1 MRLKKLSVLVVLF
14 LLMNPIFGD
23 QVEIKDVSPVLDV
36 YKAVS
41 FLVENQIMKVDEN
54 GNFKGGLLITRF
66 DMAEY
71 LYNLINVF
79 NLHLLAS
86 NMSSIT
92 QQTQEISVRIKG
104 IEAAYTSIEDRLNNY
119 AALLRDVQMKMD
131 EVSADVSS
139 KVKNEVETQTSFLQ
153 SNVKEL
159 SQKISNLEED
169 FLQREDRI
177 ASLQEKIS
185 SFESTSTDLKG
196 SIENLREQVNDL
208 STQDTQFSELLQKLD
223 SKIQAQEDFYN
234 KKIEQMKSDT
244 EANIKSV
251 QNDLALYRKEVNDYT
266 LRVEKL
272 EMTTSQMNQDFESA
286 LQTLATEEQLLT
298 LESSVTSLS
307 KQLVSNQEKISD
319 VEQKV
324 SSINNE
330 YMMRRLQELESS
342 YNKMQQNMW
351 TAYLIGGAGVALG
364 LLGLFFAMGSVGS
377 M

>member
-14 LLMNPIFGD
+14 LLINPVFGD

-86 NMSSIT
+86 NMSSVT

-131 EVSADVSS
+131 QISANVSS
-139 KVKNEVETQTSFLQ
+139 QIKNEVETQTSFLQ
-153 SNVKEL
+153 SNVEEL
-159 SQKISNLEED
+159 SQKISSLEED

-177 ASLQEKIS
+177 ASLQDKIS
-185 SFESTSTDLKG
+185 SLESTSTDLKD
-196 SIENLREQVNDL
+196 SIKNLKERVNDL
-208 STQDTQFSELLQKLD
+208 NTQDTQLSDLLKEFD
-223 SKIQAQEDFYN
+223 AKIQAQEDFYN
-234 KKIEQMKSDT
+234 RKIEQMKSDT

-266 LRVEKL
+266 LRIEKL
-272 EMTTSQMNQDFESA
+272 EATTSQMSRDFENT
-286 LQTLATEEQLLT
+286 LQALATEEQFLT
-298 LESSVTSLS
+298 LESSVTLLS
-307 KQLVSNQEKISD
+307 KQLVSNREKISNI
-319 VEQKV
+319 EQKV

-330 YMMRRLQELESS
+330 YVMRRLQELESS

-364 LLGLFFAMGSVGS
+364 LLGLFFAMGNMSG

>member
-1 MRLKKLSVLVVLF
+1 MRLKKLSVLIVLF
-14 LLMNPIFGD
+14 LLINLVFGD

-86 NMSSIT
+86 NMSSVT

-131 EVSADVSS
+131 QISADVSS
-139 KVKNEVETQTSFLQ
+139 QIKNEVETQTSFLQ
-153 SNVKEL
+153 SSVEEL
-159 SQKISNLEED
+159 SQKISSLEED

-177 ASLQEKIS
+177 ASLQDKIS
-185 SFESTSTDLKG
+185 SLESTSTDLKD
-196 SIENLREQVNDL
+196 SIENLKERVNDL
-208 STQDTQFSELLQKLD
+208 NTQDTQLSELLKEFD
-223 SKIQAQEDFYN
+223 AKIQAQEDFYN

-266 LRVEKL
+266 LRIEKL
-272 EMTTSQMNQDFESA
+272 EMTASQMSRDFEDA
-286 LQTLATEEQLLT
+286 LQALATEEQFLT
-298 LESSVTSLS
+298 LESSVTLLS
-307 KQLVSNQEKISD
+307 KQLVSNREKISNI
-319 VEQKV
+319 EQKV

-330 YMMRRLQELESS
+330 YVMRRLQELESS

-364 LLGLFFAMGSVGS
+364 LLGLFFAMGSMGG

>member
-139 KVKNEVETQTSFLQ
+139 KIKNEVETQTSFLQ

-272 EMTTSQMNQDFESA
+272 EMTTSHMNQDFESA

-307 KQLVSNQEKISD
+307 KQLVSNREKISD

>member
-1 MRLKKLSVLVVLF
+1 MKKLSVLIVLF
-14 LLMNPIFGD
+14 LLINLVFGD

-86 NMSSIT
+86 NMSSVT

-131 EVSADVSS
+131 QISADVSS
-139 KVKNEVETQTSFLQ
+139 QIKNEVETQTSFLQ
-153 SNVKEL
+153 SNVEEL
-159 SQKISNLEED
+159 SQKISSLEED

-177 ASLQEKIS
+177 ASLQDKIS
-185 SFESTSTDLKG
+185 SLESTSTDLKD
-196 SIENLREQVNDL
+196 SIENLKERVNDL
-208 STQDTQFSELLQKLD
+208 NTQDTQLSELLKEFD
-223 SKIQAQEDFYN
+223 AKIQAQEDFYN

-266 LRVEKL
+266 LRIEKL
-272 EMTTSQMNQDFESA
+272 EMTASQMSRDFEDA
-286 LQTLATEEQLLT
+286 LQALATEEQFLT
-298 LESSVTSLS
+298 LESSVTLLS
-307 KQLVSNQEKISD
+307 KQLVSNREKISNI
-319 VEQKV
+319 EQKV

-330 YMMRRLQELESS
+330 YVMRRLQELESS

-364 LLGLFFAMGSVGS
+364 LLGLFFAMGSMGG

>member
-1 MRLKKLSVLVVLF
+1 LKKLSVLIVLF
-14 LLMNPIFGD
+14 LLINLVFGD

-86 NMSSIT
+86 NMSSVT

-131 EVSADVSS
+131 QISADVSS
-139 KVKNEVETQTSFLQ
+139 QIKNEVETQTSFLQ
-153 SNVKEL
+153 SNVEEL
-159 SQKISNLEED
+159 SQKISSLEED

-177 ASLQEKIS
+177 ASLQDKIS
-185 SFESTSTDLKG
+185 SLESTSTDLKD
-196 SIENLREQVNDL
+196 SIENLKERVNDL
-208 STQDTQFSELLQKLD
+208 NTQDTQLSELLKEFD
-223 SKIQAQEDFYN
+223 AKIQAQEDFYN

-266 LRVEKL
+266 LRIEKL
-272 EMTTSQMNQDFESA
+272 EMTASQMSRDFEDA
-286 LQTLATEEQLLT
+286 LQALATEEQFLT
-298 LESSVTSLS
+298 LESSVTLLS
-307 KQLVSNQEKISD
+307 KQLVSNREKISNI
-319 VEQKV
+319 EQKV

-330 YMMRRLQELESS
+330 YVMRRLQELESS

-364 LLGLFFAMGSVGS
+364 LLGLFFAMGSMGG

>member
-1 MRLKKLSVLVVLF
+1 MKKLSVLIVLF
-14 LLMNPIFGD
+14 LLINLVFGD

-86 NMSSIT
+86 NMSSVT

-131 EVSADVSS
+131 QISADVSS
-139 KVKNEVETQTSFLQ
+139 QIKNEVETQTSFLQ
-153 SNVKEL
+153 SNVEEL
-159 SQKISNLEED
+159 SQKISSLEED

-177 ASLQEKIS
+177 ASLQDKIS
-185 SFESTSTDLKG
+185 SLESTSTDLKD
-196 SIENLREQVNDL
+196 SIENLKERVNDL
-208 STQDTQFSELLQKLD
+208 NTQDTRLSELLKEFD
-223 SKIQAQEDFYN
+223 AKIQAQEDFYN

-266 LRVEKL
+266 LRIEKL
-272 EMTTSQMNQDFESA
+272 EMTASQMSRDFEDA
-286 LQTLATEEQLLT
+286 LQALATEEQFLT
-298 LESSVTSLS
+298 LESSVTLLS
-307 KQLVSNQEKISD
+307 KQLVSNREKISNI
-319 VEQKV
+319 EQKV

-330 YMMRRLQELESS
+330 YVMRRLQELESS

-364 LLGLFFAMGSVGS
+364 LLGLFFAMGSMGG

>member
-1 MRLKKLSVLVVLF
+1 MRLKKLSVLIVLF
-14 LLMNPIFGD
+14 LLINLVFGD

-86 NMSSIT
+86 NMSSVT

-131 EVSADVSS
+131 QISADVSS
-139 KVKNEVETQTSFLQ
+139 QIKNEVETQTSFLQ
-153 SNVKEL
+153 SNVEEL
-159 SQKISNLEED
+159 SQKISSLEED

-177 ASLQEKIS
+177 ASLQDKIS
-185 SFESTSTDLKG
+185 SLESTSTDLKD
-196 SIENLREQVNDL
+196 SIENLKERVNDL
-208 STQDTQFSELLQKLD
+208 NTQDTQLSELLKEFD
-223 SKIQAQEDFYN
+223 AKIQAQEDFYN

-266 LRVEKL
+266 LRIEKL
-272 EMTTSQMNQDFESA
+272 EMTASQMSRDFEDA
-286 LQTLATEEQLLT
+286 LQALATEEQFLT
-298 LESSVTSLS
+298 LESSVTLLS
-307 KQLVSNQEKISD
+307 KQLVSNREKISNI
-319 VEQKV
+319 EQKV

-330 YMMRRLQELESS
+330 YVMRRLQELESS

-364 LLGLFFAMGSVGS
+364 LLGLFFAMGSMGG

>member
-1 MRLKKLSVLVVLF
+1 MKKLSVLIVLF
-14 LLMNPIFGD
+14 LLINLVFGD

-86 NMSSIT
+86 NMSSVT

-131 EVSADVSS
+131 QISADVSS
-139 KVKNEVETQTSFLQ
+139 QIKNEVETQTSFLQ
-153 SNVKEL
+153 SSVEEL
-159 SQKISNLEED
+159 SQKISSLEED

-177 ASLQEKIS
+177 ASLQDKIS
-185 SFESTSTDLKG
+185 SLESTSTDLKD
-196 SIENLREQVNDL
+196 SIENLKERVNDL
-208 STQDTQFSELLQKLD
+208 NTQDTQLSELLKEFD
-223 SKIQAQEDFYN
+223 AKIQAQEDFYN

-266 LRVEKL
+266 LRIEKL
-272 EMTTSQMNQDFESA
+272 EMTASQMSRDFEDA
-286 LQTLATEEQLLT
+286 LQALATEEQFLT
-298 LESSVTSLS
+298 LESSVTLLS
-307 KQLVSNQEKISD
+307 KQLVSNREKISNI
-319 VEQKV
+319 EQKV

-330 YMMRRLQELESS
+330 YVMRRLQELESS

-364 LLGLFFAMGSVGS
+364 LLGLFFAMGNMGG

>member
-1 MRLKKLSVLVVLF
+1 MKKLSVLIVLF
-14 LLMNPIFGD
+14 LLINLVFGD

-86 NMSSIT
+86 NMSSVT
-92 QQTQEISVRIKG
+92 QQTQETSVRIKG

-131 EVSADVSS
+131 QISADVSS
-139 KVKNEVETQTSFLQ
+139 QIKNEVETQTSFLQ
-153 SNVKEL
+153 SSVEEL
-159 SQKISNLEED
+159 SQKISSLEED

-177 ASLQEKIS
+177 ASLQDKIS
-185 SFESTSTDLKG
+185 SLESTSTDLKD
-196 SIENLREQVNDL
+196 SIENLKERVNDL
-208 STQDTQFSELLQKLD
+208 NTQDTQLSELLKEFD
-223 SKIQAQEDFYN
+223 AKIQAQEDFYN
-234 KKIEQMKSDT
+234 RKIEQMKSDT

-266 LRVEKL
+266 LRIEKL
-272 EMTTSQMNQDFESA
+272 EMTTSQMSRDFEDA
-286 LQTLATEEQLLT
+286 LQALATEEQFLT
-298 LESSVTSLS
+298 LESSVTLLS
-307 KQLVSNQEKISD
+307 KQLVSNREKISNI
-319 VEQKV
+319 EQKV

-330 YMMRRLQELESS
+330 YVMRRLQELESS

-364 LLGLFFAMGSVGS
+364 LLGLFFAMGNMGG

>member
-1 MRLKKLSVLVVLF
+1 LKKLSVLIVLF
-14 LLMNPIFGD
+14 LLINLVFGD

-86 NMSSIT
+86 NMSSVT

-131 EVSADVSS
+131 QISADVSS
-139 KVKNEVETQTSFLQ
+139 QIKNEVETQTSFLQ
-153 SNVKEL
+153 SNVEEL
-159 SQKISNLEED
+159 SQKISSLEED

-177 ASLQEKIS
+177 ASLQDKIS
-185 SFESTSTDLKG
+185 SLESTSTDLKD
-196 SIENLREQVNDL
+196 SIENLKERVNDL
-208 STQDTQFSELLQKLD
+208 NTQDTRLSELLKEFD
-223 SKIQAQEDFYN
+223 AKIQAQEDFYN

-266 LRVEKL
+266 LRIEKL
-272 EMTTSQMNQDFESA
+272 EMTASQMSRDFEDA
-286 LQTLATEEQLLT
+286 LQALATEEQFLT
-298 LESSVTSLS
+298 LESSVTLLS
-307 KQLVSNQEKISD
+307 KQLVSNREKISNI
-319 VEQKV
+319 EQKV

-330 YMMRRLQELESS
+330 YVMRRLQELESS

-364 LLGLFFAMGSVGS
+364 LLGLFFAMGSMGG

>member
-1 MRLKKLSVLVVLF
+1 MRLKKLSVLIVLF
-14 LLMNPIFGD
+14 LLINLVFGD

-66 DMAEY
+66 AMAEY

-86 NMSSIT
+86 NMSSVT

-131 EVSADVSS
+131 QISADVSS
-139 KVKNEVETQTSFLQ
+139 QIKNEVETQTSFLQ
-153 SNVKEL
+153 SSVEEL
-159 SQKISNLEED
+159 SQKISSLEED

-177 ASLQEKIS
+177 ASLQDKIS
-185 SFESTSTDLKG
+185 SLESTSTDLKD
-196 SIENLREQVNDL
+196 SIENLKERVNDL
-208 STQDTQFSELLQKLD
+208 NTQDTQLSELLKEFD
-223 SKIQAQEDFYN
+223 AKIQAQEDFYN

-266 LRVEKL
+266 LRIEKL
-272 EMTTSQMNQDFESA
+272 EMTASQMSRDFEDA
-286 LQTLATEEQLLT
+286 LQALATEEQFLT
-298 LESSVTSLS
+298 LESSVTLLS
-307 KQLVSNQEKISD
+307 KQLVSNREKISNI
-319 VEQKV
+319 EQKV

-330 YMMRRLQELESS
+330 YVMRRLQELESS

-364 LLGLFFAMGSVGS
+364 LLGLFFAMGSMGG

>member
-1 MRLKKLSVLVVLF
+1 MKKLSVLIVLF
-14 LLMNPIFGD
+14 LLINLVFGD

-86 NMSSIT
+86 NMSSVT

-131 EVSADVSS
+131 QISADVSS
-139 KVKNEVETQTSFLQ
+139 QIKNEVETQTSFLQ
-153 SNVKEL
+153 SNVEEL
-159 SQKISNLEED
+159 SQKISSLEED

-177 ASLQEKIS
+177 ASLQDKIS
-185 SFESTSTDLKG
+185 SLESTSTDLKD
-196 SIENLREQVNDL
+196 SIENLKERVNDL
-208 STQDTQFSELLQKLD
+208 NTQDTQLSELLKEFD
-223 SKIQAQEDFYN
+223 AKIQAQEDFYN

-266 LRVEKL
+266 LRIEKL
-272 EMTTSQMNQDFESA
+272 EMTASQMSRDFEDA
-286 LQTLATEEQLLT
+286 LQALATEEQFLT
-298 LESSVTSLS
+298 LESSVTLLS
-307 KQLVSNQEKISD
+307 KQLVSNREKISNI
-319 VEQKV
+319 EQKV

-330 YMMRRLQELESS
+330 YVMRRLQELESS

-364 LLGLFFAMGSVGS
+364 LLGLFFAMGNMGG

>member
-1 MRLKKLSVLVVLF
+1 MKKLSVLIVLF
-14 LLMNPIFGD
+14 LLINLVFGD

-86 NMSSIT
+86 NISSVT

-131 EVSADVSS
+131 QISANVSS
-139 KVKNEVETQTSFLQ
+139 QIKNEVETQTSFLQ
-153 SNVKEL
+153 SSVEEL
-159 SQKISNLEED
+159 SQKISSLEED

-177 ASLQEKIS
+177 ASLQDKIS
-185 SFESTSTDLKG
+185 SLESTSTDLKD
-196 SIENLREQVNDL
+196 SIENLKERVNDL
-208 STQDTQFSELLQKLD
+208 NTQDTQLSELLKEFD
-223 SKIQAQEDFYN
+223 AKIQAQEDFYN

-266 LRVEKL
+266 LRIEKL
-272 EMTTSQMNQDFESA
+272 EMTTSQMSRDFEDA
-286 LQTLATEEQLLT
+286 LQALATEEQFLT
-298 LESSVTSLS
+298 LESSVTLLS
-307 KQLVSNQEKISD
+307 KQLVSNREKISNI
-319 VEQKV
+319 EQKV

-330 YMMRRLQELESS
+330 YVMRRLQELESS

-364 LLGLFFAMGSVGS
+364 LLGLFFAMGSMGG

>member
-1 MRLKKLSVLVVLF
+1 MRLKKLSVLIVLF
-14 LLMNPIFGD
+14 LLINLVFGD

-86 NMSSIT
+86 NMSSVT

-131 EVSADVSS
+131 QISTDVSS
-139 KVKNEVETQTSFLQ
+139 QIKNEVETQTSFLQ
-153 SNVKEL
+153 SNVEEL
-159 SQKISNLEED
+159 SQKISSLEED

-177 ASLQEKIS
+177 ASLQDKIS
-185 SFESTSTDLKG
+185 SLESTSTDLKD
-196 SIENLREQVNDL
+196 SIENLKERVNDL
-208 STQDTQFSELLQKLD
+208 NTQDTRLSELLKEFD
-223 SKIQAQEDFYN
+223 AKIQAQEDFYN

-266 LRVEKL
+266 LRIEKL
-272 EMTTSQMNQDFESA
+272 EMTASQMSRDFEDA
-286 LQTLATEEQLLT
+286 LQALATEEQFLT
-298 LESSVTSLS
+298 LESSVTLLS
-307 KQLVSNQEKISD
+307 KQLVSNREKISNI
-319 VEQKV
+319 EQKV

-330 YMMRRLQELESS
+330 YVMRRLQELESS

-364 LLGLFFAMGSVGS
+364 LLGLFFAMGSMGG

>member
-1 MRLKKLSVLVVLF
+1 MKKLSVLIVLF
-14 LLMNPIFGD
+14 LLINLVFGD

-86 NMSSIT
+86 NMSSVT

-131 EVSADVSS
+131 QISADVSS
-139 KVKNEVETQTSFLQ
+139 QIKNEVETQTSFLQ
-153 SNVKEL
+153 SSVEEL
-159 SQKISNLEED
+159 SQKISSLEED

-177 ASLQEKIS
+177 ASLQDKIS
-185 SFESTSTDLKG
+185 SLESTSTDLKD
-196 SIENLREQVNDL
+196 SIENLKERVNDL
-208 STQDTQFSELLQKLD
+208 NTQDTQLSELLKEFD
-223 SKIQAQEDFYN
+223 AKIQAQEDFYN

-266 LRVEKL
+266 LRIEKL
-272 EMTTSQMNQDFESA
+272 EMTASQMSRDFEDA
-286 LQTLATEEQLLT
+286 LQTLATEEQFLT
-298 LESSVTSLS
+298 LESSVTLLS
-307 KQLVSNQEKISD
+307 KQLVSNREKISNI
-319 VEQKV
+319 EQKV

-330 YMMRRLQELESS
+330 YVMRRLQELESS

-364 LLGLFFAMGSVGS
+364 LLGLFFAMGNMGG